1 MAIRD
6 FGRVR
11 APLNNGIVKVKA
23 LLRNPMETGSRKHP
37 GTGEVLPRQFIQ
49 EATVSAP
56 GLSVGGKA
64 GTLAVSSGPSAAS
77 GDLSGFSGRAMSVG
91 A

>member
-49 EATVSAP
+49 EVC
-56 GLSVGGKA
+56 
-64 GTLAVSSGPSAAS
+64 GTMERRS
-77 GDLSGFSGRAMSVG
+77 
-91 A
+91 